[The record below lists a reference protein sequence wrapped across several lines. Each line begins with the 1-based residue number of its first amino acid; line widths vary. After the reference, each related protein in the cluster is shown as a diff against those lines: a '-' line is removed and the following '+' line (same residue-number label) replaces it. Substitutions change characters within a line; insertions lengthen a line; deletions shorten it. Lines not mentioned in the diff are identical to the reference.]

1 MQIDAKTILYDTIA
15 KMGKQR
21 IESEIISTPSNVP
34 KTIRDIFSR
43 TMSALQEYGHYEE
56 KVLSDLVAALMHYLL
71 SICLIQAD
79 RKVEFATGLTLDIVI
94 PSAKQLK
101 TDSKRTLLL
110 AFPEKIDRTSIDA
123 RTSALQK
130 VQHDKEKIW
139 LIFGHYNDE
148 LASICKDFRTY
159 VPDEFTKGSLRPLSS
174 VIDDIKLFVE
184 VNKIKSFKIFPT

>member
-43 TMSALQEYGHYEE
+43 SMSALQEYGHYEE

-71 SICLIQAD
+71 TISLIQAE
-79 RKVEFATGLTLDIVI
+79 RKLEFDGLILDVVI
-94 PSAKQLK
+94 PSAKQLR
-101 TDSKRTLLL
+101 TDPKRTLLL

-123 RTSALQK
+123 RTSALEK
-130 VQHDKEKIW
+130 VQHDKERIW